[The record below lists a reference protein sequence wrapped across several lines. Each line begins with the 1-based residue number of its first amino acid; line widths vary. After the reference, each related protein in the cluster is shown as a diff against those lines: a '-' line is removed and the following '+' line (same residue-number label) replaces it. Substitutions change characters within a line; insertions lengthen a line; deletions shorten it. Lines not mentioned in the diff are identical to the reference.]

1 MNATR
6 EYAIPSFQNRRL
18 RRDYVLATKVN
29 CEEWKAIKELADK
42 RRRTISDLIRFLLV
56 EETQK
61 TAQ

>member
-1 MNATR
+1 MNASR
-6 EYAIPSFQNRRL
+6 EYVIPSFQNRRL

-29 CEEWKAIKELADK
+29 REEWKAIKELAEK